1 MASPGR
7 ATSKGVRRLW
17 AGPFANISENKTSKA
32 GQFAA
37 LRGSTLAY
45 SDVMHLSCA
54 CIRPTGP
61 IRPIRHSR
69 RLQRSGYRAAAA
81 ALACLGAC
89 WGLPTALAQDA
100 VLGSG
105 LEAQVRQL
113 ALDGMQAPAD
123 AATRSRADPAA
134 KPAADA
140 PAAPR
145 FEVSIGQLDARLRLA
160 PCERVEPYLP
170 EGVRLWGKARIGL
183 RCLQGASK
191 WNVYLP
197 ITVKA
202 FGPALVS
209 TGAAAAGSVL
219 SAGDLALA
227 EVDLAEDASLA
238 VSNTLLAVG
247 RVLARPLKAGQSLRQ
262 SHLKLRQWFAAGDTV
277 NVVAQGAGF
286 SVAGDAQAL
295 TNGIEGQA
303 ARVRTESGRV
313 LTGLPV
319 GERRME
325 LSL

>member
-1 MASPGR
+1 M
-7 ATSKGVRRLW
+7 
-17 AGPFANISENKTSKA
+17 KA

-37 LRGSTLAY
+37 LVWSTLTY
-45 SDVMHLSCA
+45 SEAMHHPCA
-54 CIRPTGP
+54 STRPA
-61 IRPIRHSR
+61 RCSR
-69 RLQRSGYRAAAA
+69 VGYRSAAAV
-81 ALACLGAC
+81 LLWLVACLGMQA
-89 WGLPTALAQDA
+89 ALAQDA

-113 ALDGMQAPAD
+113 ALDGMQVPSANA
-123 AATRSRADPAA
+123 AATLP
-134 KPAADA
+134 ADA

-145 FEVSIGQLDARLRLA
+145 FEISIGQLDARLRLA

-183 RCLQGASK
+183 RCTQGASK

-202 FGPALVS
+202 FGPALVAV
-209 TGAAAAGSVL
+209 GAAAAGSVL
-219 SAGDLALA
+219 TAGDLALA

-238 VSNTLLAVG
+238 VSNNPLAVG

-286 SVAGDAQAL
+286 SVAGDGQAL
-295 TNGIEGQA
+295 TNGVEGQP
-303 ARVRTESGRV
+303 ARVRTEGGRV

>member
-1 MASPGR
+1 ML
-7 ATSKGVRRLW
+7 VWL
-17 AGPFANISENKTSKA
+17 
-32 GQFAA
+32 
-37 LRGSTLAY
+37 
-45 SDVMHLSCA
+45 V
-54 CIRPTGP
+54 
-61 IRPIRHSR
+61 
-69 RLQRSGYRAAAA
+69 
-81 ALACLGAC
+81 ACLGMSA
-89 WGLPTALAQDA
+89 ALAQDA

-113 ALDGMQAPAD
+113 ALHSLQAPAVD
-123 AATRSRADPAA
+123 AAPSLPAA
-134 KPAADA
+134 ALAT
-140 PAAPR
+140 PR
-145 FEVSIGQLDARLRLA
+145 IEISIGQLDPRLRLA
-160 PCERVEPYLP
+160 PCERIEPYLP

-202 FGPALVS
+202 FGPALVAV
-209 TGAAAAGSVL
+209 GAAAAGSVL
-219 SAGDLALA
+219 TAGDLALA
-227 EVDLAEDASLA
+227 EVDLAEDASPAL
-238 VSNTLLAVG
+238 SNNLLTVG

-295 TNGIEGQA
+295 TNGIEGQP
-303 ARVRTESGRV
+303 ARVRTEGGRV

>member
-1 MASPGR
+1 MASPRRVASG
-7 ATSKGVRRLW
+7 GVRRLW
-17 AGPFANISENKTSKA
+17 AEAFANISAKKALKA

-37 LRGSTLAY
+37 LKWSTFSY
-45 SDVMHLSCA
+45 SEAMHLPCA
-54 CIRPTGP
+54 FTRPA
-61 IRPIRHSR
+61 R
-69 RLQRSGYRAAAA
+69 RYRSAYRSAAA

-89 WGLPTALAQDA
+89 WGLPAALAQDA

-113 ALDGMQAPAD
+113 ALDGMHAPAAH
-123 AATRSRADPAA
+123 AAPPTDADPAA
-134 KPAADA
+134 SLAAE
-140 PAAPR
+140 PPIPPR
-145 FEVSIGQLDARLRLA
+145 FEISIGQLDARLRLA

-183 RCLQGASK
+183 RCAQGASK

-202 FGPALVS
+202 FGPALVAN
-209 TGAAAAGSVL
+209 GGVAAGSVL
-219 SAGDLALA
+219 AAADLAVA
-227 EVDLAEDASLA
+227 EVDLAEDASAA
-238 VSNTLLAVG
+238 VANHMLAVG

-295 TNGIEGQA
+295 TNGVEGQP
-303 ARVRTESGRV
+303 ARVRTDGGRV
-313 LTGLPV
+313 LIGLPV

>member
-1 MASPGR
+1 MASPRRVASG
-7 ATSKGVRRLW
+7 GVRRLW
-17 AGPFANISENKTSKA
+17 AGAFANISANKALKA

-37 LRGSTLAY
+37 LAWSTLAY
-45 SDVMHLSCA
+45 SEAMHHPCA
-54 CIRPTGP
+54 FTRLTQGFRPTC
-61 IRPIRHSR
+61 
-69 RLQRSGYRAAAA
+69 RSAAG
-81 ALACLGAC
+81 ALAWLVAC
-89 WGLPTALAQDA
+89 SVMPAALAQDA

-113 ALDGMQAPAD
+113 ALDGMHAPAE
-123 AATRSRADPAA
+123 AATGIHADPTARL
-134 KPAADA
+134 PADA

-145 FEVSIGQLDARLRLA
+145 FEISIGQLDARLRLA
-160 PCERVEPYLP
+160 PCEHVEPYLP

-183 RCLQGASK
+183 RCTQGASK

-202 FGPALVS
+202 FGPALVAA
-209 TGAAAAGSVL
+209 GAAAAGSVL
-219 SAGDLALA
+219 TAGDLALA
-227 EVDLAEDASLA
+227 EVDLAEDTSLA
-238 VSNTLLAVG
+238 VSNNLLAVG

-262 SHLKLRQWFAAGDTV
+262 SHLKLRQWFVAGDTV
-277 NVVAQGAGF
+277 NVTAQGAGF

-295 TNGIEGQA
+295 TNGIEGQP